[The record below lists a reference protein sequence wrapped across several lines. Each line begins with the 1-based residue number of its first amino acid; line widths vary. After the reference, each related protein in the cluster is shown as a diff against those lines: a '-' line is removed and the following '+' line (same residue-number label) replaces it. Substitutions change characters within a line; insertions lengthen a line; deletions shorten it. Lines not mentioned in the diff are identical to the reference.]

1 MNRNLSLKSHRS
13 LKIKYNLPI
22 SKTSRFWKGLEK
34 GKIFTT
40 KCKKCKKINFP
51 PVADCGICGSSKVD
65 WIELSGK
72 GKILT
77 YTQVFVKP
85 ASFSEEK
92 PYIVAIAELDEG
104 IKVLSWVTGAEFKEI
119 SVGKKVRL
127 VPKIVGNERT
137 IYEFVL
143 D

>member
-1 MNRNLSLKSHRS
+1 M
-13 LKIKYNLPI
+13 
-22 SKTSRFWKGLEK
+22 
-34 GKIFTT
+34 
-40 KCKKCKKINFP
+40 
-51 PVADCGICGSSKVD
+51 D

-77 YTQVFVKP
+77 YTKVFVKP
-85 ASFSEEK
+85 SSFSEEK

-104 IKVLSWVTGAEFKEI
+104 IKVLSWVTGLEIEEI
-119 SVGKKVRL
+119 SIGKKIRL
-127 VPKIVGNERT
+127 VPKVTDNERA

>member
-1 MNRNLSLKSHRS
+1 M
-13 LKIKYNLPI
+13 
-22 SKTSRFWKGLEK
+22 
-34 GKIFTT
+34 
-40 KCKKCKKINFP
+40 
-51 PVADCGICGSSKVD
+51 D

-77 YTQVFVKP
+77 YTKVFVKP
-85 ASFSEEK
+85 ASFSKEK

-104 IKVLSWVTGAEFKEI
+104 INVLSWVPGVEI
-119 SVGKKVRL
+119 EEMSIGKKVRL
-127 VPKIVGNERT
+127 VPKVTDNKRA

>member
-1 MNRNLSLKSHRS
+1 MNKNLALKSLRT

-22 SKTSRFWKGLEK
+22 GKTSKFWKELEK

-40 KCKKCKKINFP
+40 KCKKCKIINFP
-51 PVADCGICGSSKVD
+51 PVIDCGICGSSKVD
-65 WIELSGK
+65 WIELSGR

-77 YTQVFVKP
+77 YTKVFVKP

-104 IKVLSWVTGAEFKEI
+104 IKILSWITGVEIEEI

-127 VPKIVGNERT
+127 VPKVTENERT

>member
-1 MNRNLSLKSHRS
+1 MNKNLSLKSHGT
-13 LKIKYNLPI
+13 LIIKYNLPI
-22 SKTSRFWKGLEK
+22 GKTSKFWKELEK
-34 GKIFTT
+34 GRIFTT

-51 PVADCGICGSSKVD
+51 PVADCGLCGSSEVD

-77 YTQVFVKP
+77 YTKVFVKP
-85 ASFSEEK
+85 SSFSEEK

-104 IKVLSWVTGAEFKEI
+104 IKVLSWVTGVEIEEI
-119 SVGKKVRL
+119 SVGKQVRL
-127 VPKIVGNERT
+127 VPKVTDNKRA